1 MQGMINRRTGLSLRL
16 ASSHISE
23 CMVLSSQMEPLI
35 ADSVSRL
42 LMNFEK
48 AAESGRSVDVS
59 EYFGRYTMEVILA
72 SAFGRQMDIQS
83 SEERNKLTGAIA
95 TALGSIKETS
105 TLDGALLKRW
115 LCEWHEVHVSATCT
129 YISVGMYQ

>member
-1 MQGMINRRTGLSLRL
+1 
-16 ASSHISE
+16 
-23 CMVLSSQMEPLI
+23 MEPLI

-42 LMNFEK
+42 LIEFEK
-48 AAESGRSVDVS
+48 AAESGRSVNVS
-59 EYFGRYTMEVILA
+59 EHFGRYTMEVILA
-72 SAFGRQMDIQS
+72 SAFGRQKDIQS

-115 LCEWHEVHVSATCT
+115 LCEWHAVRVSAT
-129 YISVGMYQ
+129 YIYILYIYNYMSIGMYQLT